1 MSDGHEEGCAC
12 GGDCGCGE
20 GEGHGDGHHQHA
32 GDHDR
37 PEDEQPDPQ
46 LDPKKS
52 PGYGIDH
59 RGFEDI
65 QVSRDVTIGT
75 ATPAELTASDT
86 GPVDGEPVD
95 SVLETLADGGPVERR
110 RAALALGDREAS
122 ARVVEALVTVARTD
136 GDDDVRQF
144 AVESLG
150 KLGGDRA
157 AEAARV
163 VAREDEDPWV
173 RAEAVVTLDRLDR
186 EAHADE
192 LWAAVEDDHHAV
204 RRNAMIALFKLR
216 GEDAIDVLLAGLA
229 DPSERVREW
238 AAHMLG
244 GIGDE
249 SAGEALSACA
259 ESDESEIVRITATN
273 ALAADPDRF
282 RRRFS
287 GADGEVAL
295 PGEDLLNRTPD
306 L

>member
-1 MSDGHEEGCAC
+1 MTEGHDEGCAC

-20 GEGHGDGHHQHA
+20 GGGHGHDHRHSA
-32 GDHDR
+32 GEHDH
-37 PEDEQPDPQ
+37 PEDEEPDPQ
-46 LDPKKS
+46 LDPTRS
-52 PGYGIDH
+52 PGYGVDH

-86 GPVDGEPVD
+86 APVDGDSVD
-95 SVLETLADGGPVERR
+95 SILETLADGGLVERR
-110 RAALALGDREAS
+110 RAALALGDHEAS

-157 AEAARV
+157 AEAARA
-163 VAREDEDPWV
+163 VARSDDDPWV
-173 RAEAVVTLDRLDR
+173 RAEAVVTVDRLDR

-216 GEDAIDVLLAGLA
+216 GEDAVDVLLAGLE

-244 GIGDE
+244 GVDDDG
-249 SAGEALSACA
+249 AREALTACA
-259 ESDESEIVRITATN
+259 GADDSEIVRITATN

-287 GADGEVAL
+287 GADGEVTL